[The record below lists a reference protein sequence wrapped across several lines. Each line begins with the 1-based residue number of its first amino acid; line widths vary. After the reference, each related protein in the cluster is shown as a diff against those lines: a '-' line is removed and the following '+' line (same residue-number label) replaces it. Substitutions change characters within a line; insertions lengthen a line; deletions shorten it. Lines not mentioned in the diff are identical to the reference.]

1 MIGEDGAYITVQ
13 VNDNATEVIIVLSND
28 VDNSAKGIGIVDE
41 NPEIGEKEP
50 WPSFPSSPAARP
62 N

>member
-13 VNDNATEVIIVLSND
+13 VKDNATEVIIVLSND

-41 NPEIGEKEP
+41 NPEIEEKEP
-50 WPSFPSSPAARP
+50 
-62 N
+62 